1 MNEQDNMSVREIH
14 LAWDLNEAKQDLR
27 IFKQEIRLLL
37 QDALDAAEIDAIPTC
52 IKRIEAVI
60 RKTEDE

>member
-1 MNEQDNMSVREIH
+1 MNQQDNMSVREIH

-37 QDALDAAEIDAIPTC
+37 QDALDAAEIDEIPIC
-52 IKRIEAVI
+52 IKRIEAVM
-60 RKTEDE
+60 RKTEK

>member
-1 MNEQDNMSVREIH
+1 MNQSEREIH
-14 LAWDLNEAKQDLR
+14 LAWDLNEAQQNFR
-27 IFKQEIRLLL
+27 IFKKEIRELLK
-37 QDALDAAEIDAIPTC
+37 DALDAAEIDAIPTC